1 MNKLQKL
8 QIKKLIYRYKRYK
21 LMNKLQKLQIKKINY
36 LHYDLELSLINTTID
51 YSKYLIFPGSFN
63 PIHEGHLKLLKCGL
77 DISSKKPVFEISFK
91 NVDKPDLSLEE
102 VSKRIN
108 QFKSI
113 SELLVTNE
121 ATFLGKSVLFK
132 GADFLIGG
140 DTLAR
145 LFDDKYYNSDMNN
158 NKIIDQFIYL
168 KKSGTK
174 FIVGGRTIDGKFVN
188 VDNVFIPDEIKEMFI
203 GIPRKMFESNMSSNK
218 IRKQMEKK

>member
-1 MNKLQKL
+1 MNSLK
-8 QIKKLIYRYKRYK
+8 
-21 LMNKLQKLQIKKINY
+21 KLQIKKINY
-36 LHYDLELSLINTTID
+36 LHYDLRLSLINDVID

-63 PIHEGHLKLLKCGL
+63 PIHEGHLELLKCGI

-145 LFDDKYYNSDMNN
+145 LFDDKYYNSDMNS

-188 VDNVFIPDEIKEMFI
+188 VDNVFIPDEIKELFI

>member
-1 MNKLQKL
+1 
-8 QIKKLIYRYKRYK
+8 
-21 LMNKLQKLQIKKINY
+21 MNKLQKLQIKKINY
-36 LHYDLELSLINTTID
+36 LHYDLGLSLINTTTD

-145 LFDDKYYNSDMNN
+145 LFDDKYYNSDMNS

-188 VDNVFIPDEIKEMFI
+188 VDNVFIPY
-203 GIPRKMFESNMSSNK
+203 
-218 IRKQMEKK
+218 

>member
-1 MNKLQKL
+1 MNSLKKLQ
-8 QIKKLIYRYKRYK
+8 
-21 LMNKLQKLQIKKINY
+21 MKKINY
-36 LHYDLELSLINTTID
+36 MHYDLRLSLINDVID

-145 LFDDKYYNSDMNN
+145 LFDDKYYNSDMNS

>member
-1 MNKLQKL
+1 MNSLK
-8 QIKKLIYRYKRYK
+8 
-21 LMNKLQKLQIKKINY
+21 KLQIKKINY
-36 LHYDLELSLINTTID
+36 LHYDLRLSLINDVID

-158 NKIIDQFIYL
+158 NNIIDQFIYL

>member
-1 MNKLQKL
+1 
-8 QIKKLIYRYKRYK
+8 
-21 LMNKLQKLQIKKINY
+21 MNKLQKLQIKKINY
-36 LHYDLELSLINTTID
+36 LHYDLGLSLINTTTE
-51 YSKYLIFPGSFN
+51 YSKHLIFPGSFN

-145 LFDDKYYNSDMNN
+145 LFDDKYYNSDMNS